1 MPASC
6 IVLKGADKFLIDR
19 VMQKTEEQLVA
30 THYNKKDMQRRL
42 EAYKHSN
49 NSKVAEPSV

>member
-6 IVLKGADKFLIDR
+6 IVLKGDDLNLTNR
-19 VMQKTEEQLVA
+19 VKGLSEDSIIG
-30 THYNKKDMQRRL
+30 THYNQKDMDRRL
-42 EAYKHSN
+42 TAYRTAN